1 MEEEISFIIDT
12 TQESMSK
19 SLDFL
24 KKEFA
29 NIRAG
34 KASPAMLG
42 SIVVEYYGV
51 PTPLNQ
57 MANVTAPDGR
67 TIIVQPY
74 EKSTLQNIE
83 HSIMVANLGFN
94 PMNNGEAL
102 IINVPPLTEERRREL
117 AKMAKA
123 ASEEAKILIRN
134 ARKEGNSDV
143 KKLENASEDMKTN
156 TEIDIQKITDDYIKK
171 VDALFLLKEQE
182 IMTV

>member
-1 MEEEISFIIDT
+1 
-12 TQESMSK
+12 
-19 SLDFL
+19 
-24 KKEFA
+24 
-29 NIRAG
+29 
-34 KASPAMLG
+34 
-42 SIVVEYYGV
+42 
-51 PTPLNQ
+51 
-57 MANVTAPDGR
+57 
-67 TIIVQPY
+67 
-74 EKSTLQNIE
+74 
-83 HSIMVANLGFN
+83 
-94 PMNNGEAL
+94 MNNGEAL

-143 KKLENASEDMKTN
+143 KKLEHASEDMKSN

>member
-1 MEEEISFIIDT
+1 MEEEISFIIEST
-12 TQESMSK
+12 EESMSK

-42 SIVVEYYGV
+42 SIIVEYYGT

-57 MANVTAPDGR
+57 MANVNAPDGR

-74 EKSTLQNIE
+74 EKSYLQNIE

-143 KKLENASEDMKTN
+143 KKLEHASEDMKSN